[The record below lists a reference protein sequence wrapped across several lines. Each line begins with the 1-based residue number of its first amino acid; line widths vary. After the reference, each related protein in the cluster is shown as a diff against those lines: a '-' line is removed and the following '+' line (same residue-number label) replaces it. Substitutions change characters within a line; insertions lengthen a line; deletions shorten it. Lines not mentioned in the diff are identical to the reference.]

1 MDGNTAHTIFTLVLT
16 GLLIAWLLGQVRKP
30 SGPLGRRLVQTM
42 NLSHASM
49 TDWAL
54 EHIHV
59 KPDAAILDVGCGG
72 GRTIQRLAA
81 LAPDGV
87 VHGIDYSP
95 ASVAAS
101 RATNAGGIAAGHV
114 QVQLGSVS
122 SLPYPDG
129 SFDLVTAVETHY
141 YWPDLPASMREVLR
155 VLKPGGEF
163 ALVAETYRGG
173 RFGAVYGVAMR
184 LIRAVYL
191 TDEEHR
197 NLLTE
202 AGFTEVTTMHAPGKS
217 WICAVGRRPGAT
229 V

>member
-1 MDGNTAHTIFTLVLT
+1 
-16 GLLIAWLLGQVRKP
+16 
-30 SGPLGRRLVQTM
+30 
-42 NLSHASM
+42 
-49 TDWAL
+49 
-54 EHIHV
+54 
-59 KPDAAILDVGCGG
+59 
-72 GRTIQRLAA
+72 
-81 LAPDGV
+81 
-87 VHGIDYSP
+87 
-95 ASVAAS
+95 
-101 RATNAGGIAAGHV
+101 
-114 QVQLGSVS
+114 
-122 SLPYPDG
+122 
-129 SFDLVTAVETHY
+129 
-141 YWPDLPASMREVLR
+141 LR

>member
-1 MDGNTAHTIFTLVLT
+1 
-16 GLLIAWLLGQVRKP
+16 
-30 SGPLGRRLVQTM
+30 
-42 NLSHASM
+42 
-49 TDWAL
+49 
-54 EHIHV
+54 
-59 KPDAAILDVGCGG
+59 
-72 GRTIQRLAA
+72 
-81 LAPDGV
+81 
-87 VHGIDYSP
+87 
-95 ASVAAS
+95 VAAS
-101 RATNAGGIAAGHV
+101 RATNAGGIATGHV